1 MRFGEAPPGRRGAGA
16 PRFGFT
22 YEGIFRQATVVK
34 GRNRDTAWYAAI
46 DGEWPMLSAAFEAWL
61 APENFNA
68 EGQQR
73 RRLESFR

>member
-1 MRFGEAPPGRRGAGA
+1 VEVRCAQRALAGGGRTLRVFLRRHLPAGD
-16 PRFGFT
+16 GD
-22 YEGIFRQATVVK
+22 Q

-61 APENFNA
+61 APENFDA
-68 EGQQR
+68 SGQQR